1 MWTATDQNVHRA
13 AWQAAARAPAAGARA
28 GATALEGLAWV
39 AAARGDGTRAAR
51 LLGTAAR
58 WRRLRHQPALR
69 TERRDADRAAA
80 AARDL
85 LGEPAYTQAH
95 AHGLQVPPDAIVD
108 LGRPAHAQLAAWLQE
123 PAGPNEPARRS

>member
-28 GATALEGLAWV
+28 GATALEGLAGT
-39 AAARGDGTRAAR
+39 AAARGDGARAAH

-58 WRRLRHQPALR
+58 WRQLRHQPALR
-69 TERRDADRAAA
+69 TEHRDIDRAA

-85 LGEPAYTQAH
+85 LGESGYAQAH
-95 AHGLQVPPDAIVD
+95 ADGLQLPLDAIVD
-108 LGRPAHAQLAAWLQE
+108 LGRPAHAQLAAWLQQ
-123 PAGPNEPARRS
+123 PSGPHEPARSS